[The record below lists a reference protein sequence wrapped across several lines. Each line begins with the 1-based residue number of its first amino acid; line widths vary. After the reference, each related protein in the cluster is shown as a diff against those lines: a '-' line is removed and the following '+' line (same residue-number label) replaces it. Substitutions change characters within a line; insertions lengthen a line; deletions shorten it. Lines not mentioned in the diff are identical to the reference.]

1 MPEEKVMICVKWNQK
16 EKYKQAHAVWLL
28 FRVRLFL
35 SLGVFYKMN
44 SLPIWTYM
52 QSVKAYTETVHRV
65 NIHFLADQE
74 QTGVETPREVVV
86 VHPWEYGQ
94 RRFLGADASSVS
106 GEPPPRL

>member
-1 MPEEKVMICVKWNQK
+1 MQEEKVMICVKWNQK

-35 SLGVFYKMN
+35 SLSVFSKMY

-65 NIHFLADQE
+65 NIHFLPPTKNKQE
-74 QTGVETPREVVV
+74 L
-86 VHPWEYGQ
+86 
-94 RRFLGADASSVS
+94 RRQ
-106 GEPPPRL
+106 EK